1 MEGKMKA
8 ARLYK
13 PGKPLKIE
21 EVSIP
26 RIDSEEVL
34 VETRACG
41 ICATDV
47 HTAVHGSIP
56 ISFSP
61 MTLGHEPSGVIV
73 EVGAAVKGWKAGD
86 RVIAL
91 GAATCGACS
100 SCQEGRDSLC
110 LSAQVMGM
118 HRDGAFAQYFKIPAR
133 SLIALPD
140 QIPFD
145 QGAILADAVATPFHA
160 LTKRGKLQAGETVAV
175 FGCGGLGL
183 HAVQLARVCGASKVI
198 ALDVSEAALERA
210 RRVGADETVNVSQ
223 EKGAQ
228 RVKELTGGKGV
239 DLSMEF
245 VGLQET
251 IDQAIKSLKRGGRT
265 VVVGIGGQN
274 MEIVPPY
281 IFVWSEYQLIG
292 SFGSDRADIQKLVE
306 LVKNQ
311 KLNLSESITGHIPLE
326 EVNQG
331 IHNLEKKVENPVRI
345 IVSPIFTGGG

>member
-1 MEGKMKA
+1 MEGMMKA

-13 PGKPLKIE
+13 PKEPLKIE
-21 EVSIP
+21 EVPIP
-26 RIDSEEVL
+26 KINPEEVL
-34 VETRACG
+34 VEMKACG

-47 HTAVHGSIP
+47 HTAIHGMVP
-56 ISFSP
+56 ISYSP
-61 MTLGHEPSGVIV
+61 IILGHEPSGVIV
-73 EVGAAVKGWKAGD
+73 ETGSSVKGWKTGD

-91 GAATCGACS
+91 GAATCGMCP

-118 HRDGAFAQYFKIPAR
+118 HRDGAFARYFKIPAR
-133 SLIALPD
+133 SLVGLPEN
-140 QIPFD
+140 IPFD

-160 LTKRGKLQAGETVAV
+160 LTKRGNLKAGETVAV

-198 ALDVSEAALERA
+198 ALDISEVALQRA
-210 RRVGADETVNVSQ
+210 KRVGADETVNVSQ
-223 EKGAQ
+223 EKGAK

-239 DLSMEF
+239 DLSLEF
-245 VGLQET
+245 VGLKET
-251 IDQAIKSLKRGGRT
+251 VDQAIKSLKRGGRT

-306 LVKNQ
+306 LVNTN
-311 KLNLSESITGHIPLE
+311 KLNLSESITGRIPLE

-331 IHNLEKKVENPVRI
+331 IHNLDKKVGNPVRI
-345 IVSPIFTGGG
+345 VVIPA

>member
-13 PGKPLKIE
+13 PKEPLRIE
-21 EVSIP
+21 EVPIP
-26 RIDSEEVL
+26 QIDSGEVL
-34 VETRACG
+34 VETKACG

-47 HTAVHGSIP
+47 HTAIHGMVP

-61 MTLGHEPSGVIV
+61 MILGHEPSGVIV
-73 EVGAAVKGWKAGD
+73 EVGSAVKGWKAGD

-91 GAATCGACS
+91 GAATCGMCP

-110 LSAQVMGM
+110 LAAEVMGM

-133 SLIALPD
+133 SLIALPEN
-140 QIPFD
+140 IPFN

-160 LTKRGKLQAGETVAV
+160 LTKRGNLRAGETVAV

-183 HAVQLARVCGASKVI
+183 HAVQLAIICGASKVI
-198 ALDVSEAALERA
+198 ALDISDVALNRA
-210 RRVGADETVNVSQ
+210 KKVGADETINVSQ
-223 EKGAQ
+223 EKPAKQ
-228 RVKELTGGKGV
+228 VKELTGGKGV
-239 DLSMEF
+239 DLSLEF
-245 VGLQET
+245 VGLKET

-265 VVVGIGGQN
+265 VVAGIGGQN
-274 MEIVPPY
+274 IEIVPPY

-306 LVKNQ
+306 LVSSH
-311 KLNLSESITGHIPLE
+311 KLNLSESITGHVPLE

-331 IHNLEKKVENPVRI
+331 IHNLETKIGNPVRI
-345 IVSPIFTGGG
+345 IVTPAAK